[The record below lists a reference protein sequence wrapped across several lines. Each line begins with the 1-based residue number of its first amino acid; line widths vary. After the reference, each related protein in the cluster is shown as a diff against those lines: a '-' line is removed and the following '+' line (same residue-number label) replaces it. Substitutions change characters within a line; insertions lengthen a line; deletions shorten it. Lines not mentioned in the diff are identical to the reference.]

1 MPGGRSATTAD
12 DARSRFH
19 KAGGMLGEL
28 LRRQI
33 VTSVGAG
40 NTGVR
45 LRDDGKRR
53 VFSHFGYDRNEFVGS
68 HGTVDAY
75 RVRAERGQA
84 YSRGRNI
91 TARKSP
97 PVLLK
102 CHGHE
107 HGKRCCFLR
116 RQKRGFRLVKIHHR
130 FDKDQI
136 RARIR
141 ARGHLRFEKTDGVF
155 KRKRS
160 ERFEK
165 FSERTDIESD
175 KPAELIRHPFCGGN
189 GGESHLFAGSAA
201 SLHFRDACPER
212 I

>member
-84 YSRGRNI
+84 YADGTSQPVKVRPFSSNVMVTNTGSDVASFA
-91 TARKSP
+91 AR
-97 PVLLK
+97 
-102 CHGHE
+102 
-107 HGKRCCFLR
+107 
-116 RQKRGFRLVKIHHR
+116 
-130 FDKDQI
+130 
-136 RARIR
+136 
-141 ARGHLRFEKTDGVF
+141 
-155 KRKRS
+155 
-160 ERFEK
+160 
-165 FSERTDIESD
+165 
-175 KPAELIRHPFCGGN
+175 
-189 GGESHLFAGSAA
+189 SAA
-201 SLHFRDACPER
+201 FAS
-212 I
+212 